1 MDCCLALFWQ
11 IGTLNKEGAYEM
23 NLIDLAVIIAVGF
36 GLIFWA
42 YYNTLL

>member
-1 MDCCLALFWQ
+1 
-11 IGTLNKEGAYEM
+11 M
-23 NLIDLAVIIAVGF
+23 NILTLAVIIAVGM